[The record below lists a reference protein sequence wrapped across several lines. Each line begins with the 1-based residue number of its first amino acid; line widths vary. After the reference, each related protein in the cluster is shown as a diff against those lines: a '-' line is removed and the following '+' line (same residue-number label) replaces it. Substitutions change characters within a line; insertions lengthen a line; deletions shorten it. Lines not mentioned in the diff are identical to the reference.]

1 MDYWGVSSFEND
13 GAADA
18 VDAAFERVHGDAY
31 DELMNDKNPL
41 TFDQVQAK
49 LANAATLTA
58 AVAALWE
65 SVGEDVAFDN
75 WDDEAR
81 LAFVGVVVRHAEFG
95 VPIPAE
101 LLDSALAWLRDES
114 IEWDEAT
121 LRKLRR
127 QKEIALL
134 EAMRV
139 KGARS

>member
-65 SVGEDVAFDN
+65 SIGEDVAFDD